1 MNRRIVLARRP
12 QGEATLDC
20 FRLETV
26 TAPEPKAGEVLL
38 RTLYLSLDPYMRGR
52 MSDAPSYAPPVA
64 LGEVMC
70 GGTVCRVEQSLAP
83 EFKAG
88 DVVLARTGWQ
98 ELAAVPTEGLVKL
111 DPSASHLSWYLGVLG
126 MPGLT
131 AYVGL
136 LDLGQPRAGDTVV
149 VAAATGPVGSTVGQ
163 IAKLKGCRVVGI
175 AGGTEKCTYAVKE
188 LGFDACIDHRQPDLA
203 RRLADACPKGID
215 VYFEN
220 VGGEVLLAVLPLLNI
235 GGRVP
240 VCGTISWYSLSEL
253 PQGRDH
259 LPLIMRNI
267 LVKRLK
273 VQGFIIFDHAHRQ
286 PDFLRDVG
294 QWLQQGHIRY
304 REDRVEGLEQA
315 PQAFLRMLKGG
326 NFGKLVVQV

>member
-1 MNRRIVLARRP
+1 MNRRIVLAARP
-12 QGEATLDC
+12 KGDPTVEC
-20 FRLETV
+20 FRLES
-26 TAPEPKAGEVLL
+26 APVPVLQAGEVLL

-64 LGEVMC
+64 VGEVMC

-83 EFKAG
+83 EFKPG
-88 DVVLARTGWQ
+88 EVVLARTGWQ
-98 ELAAVPTEGLVKL
+98 ELAAAPAAELVKL
-111 DPSASHLSWYLGVLG
+111 DPSAAPLSWYLGVLG

-136 LDLGQPRAGDTVV
+136 LDLGQPKAGDTVV

-175 AGGTEKCTYAVKE
+175 AGGAEKCAYVVKE
-188 LGFDACIDHRQPDLA
+188 LGFDACIDHRAPDLA
-203 RRLADACPKGID
+203 KRMAGACPKGID

-220 VGGEVLLAVLPLLNI
+220 VGGDVLLAVLPLLNV

-240 VCGTISWYSLSEL
+240 VCGTVAWYSLTEL
-253 PQGRDH
+253 PVGRDH

-286 PDFLRDVG
+286 SDFLRDVG
-294 QWLQQGHIRY
+294 EWVRQGRIRY
-304 REDRVEGLEQA
+304 REDVVEGLEQA

-326 NFGKLVVQV
+326 NFGKLVVRI